1 MDRGPWWATS
11 LGGHKE
17 LDTTEV
23 TEHAHL
29 PHYTISY
36 GPDLLDFF
44 AEYQK
49 LRP

>member
-11 LGGHKE
+11 LGGHKG
-17 LDTTEV
+17 LDATEV
-23 TEHAHL
+23 PGHAQI
-29 PHYTISY
+29 PHCTIRY